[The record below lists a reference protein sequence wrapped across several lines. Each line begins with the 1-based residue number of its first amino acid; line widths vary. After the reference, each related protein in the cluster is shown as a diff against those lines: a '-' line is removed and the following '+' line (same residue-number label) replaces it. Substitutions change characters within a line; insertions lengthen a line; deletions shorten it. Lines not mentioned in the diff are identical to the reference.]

1 MLPKQG
7 REKYQFGRVREY
19 IMTWYVAPTVWDGF
33 LAKRSVWASQ
43 VMRWDSLTLEL
54 YVHWQYC
61 CRTSTNQIAHH
72 RYVFFCYEWH
82 TSTFLNWNW
91 TGVCRNRTEKISF
104 RPMAKRFDCPLLI
117 MCGQGRLCHF
127 SFMKVNFVTSQ
138 TLFFS
143 EQS

>member
-19 IMTWYVAPTVWDGF
+19 IMTWYAAPTVWDGF

-54 YVHWQYC
+54 CVHWQYC

-72 RYVFFCYEWH
+72 RYVFLLWMTYFYIFKLE
-82 TSTFLNWNW
+82 LNR
-91 TGVCRNRTEKISF
+91 CLSKRNRKNKFPAHGETVWLPVVDNVRSRSF
-104 RPMAKRFDCPLLI
+104 VPFLFHAI
-117 MCGQGRLCHF
+117 
-127 SFMKVNFVTSQ
+127 NFVTSQ